1 MVGVGQRRE
10 EPSDEEAAPTAALW
24 EPSLVHP
31 TVSTY
36 RKMADQIEKDL
47 ANMEARYTNPARKM
61 GEQSTLGLTLAWIER
76 SGSAAA
82 RQPRPNMISTP
93 PPPLQ
98 YKGGAVPGGAAQSD
112 SGEPTTEARQAADTA
127 EALFTVDTVPDE
139 GDGSC

>member
-1 MVGVGQRRE
+1 MKRLLQRRLYG
-10 EPSDEEAAPTAALW
+10 SPTW
-24 EPSLVHP
+24 S

-47 ANMEARYTNPARKM
+47 ANMEARYTNPARYTIPARKT

-76 SGSAAA
+76 RGSAAA
-82 RQPRPNMISTP
+82 RQPRPDMIFTP

-98 YKGGAVPGGAAQSD
+98 YKGGAVPGGAAQSN
-112 SGEPTTEARQAADTA
+112 SGEPTTEARQAADIV